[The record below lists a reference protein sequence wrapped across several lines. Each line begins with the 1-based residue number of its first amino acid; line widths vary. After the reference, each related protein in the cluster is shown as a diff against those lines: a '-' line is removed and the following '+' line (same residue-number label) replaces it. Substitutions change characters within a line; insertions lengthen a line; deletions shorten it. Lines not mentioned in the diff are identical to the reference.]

1 MMFDQILFLSLL
13 YEHNSYVSVFITRT
27 MSIFAELKSKLDQA
41 ITGVNR
47 YNPNNV
53 DTLESCIE
61 AMVQENQYD
70 KDILVTTLKL
80 YQLNPDKFVCF

>member
-1 MMFDQILFLSLL
+1 M
-13 YEHNSYVSVFITRT
+13 SV
-27 MSIFAELKSKLDQA
+27 FAELKSKLDQA

-80 YQLNPDKFVCF
+80 YQLNPDKFFFYLFLTSRYYREVFVGSILLAA

>member
-1 MMFDQILFLSLL
+1 
-13 YEHNSYVSVFITRT
+13 

-80 YQLNPDKFVCF
+80 YQLNPDKFVFDSEHCCVIVVFYLPCKF

>member
-1 MMFDQILFLSLL
+1 MM
-13 YEHNSYVSVFITRT
+13 TT
-27 MSIFAELKSKLDQA
+27 FAVLKEELDAS

-53 DTLESCIE
+53 ETLENCIQ

-70 KDILVTTLKL
+70 KDILFTTLKL
-80 YQLNPDKFVCF
+80 YQLNPDK

>member
-1 MMFDQILFLSLL
+1 
-13 YEHNSYVSVFITRT
+13 

-80 YQLNPDKFVCF
+80 YQLNPDKFVCFWLANITVQKVFTFLLSCNI

>member
-1 MMFDQILFLSLL
+1 
-13 YEHNSYVSVFITRT
+13 
-27 MSIFAELKSKLDQA
+27 MSTFAVLKEELDQA

-53 DTLESCIE
+53 ETLEKCIE

-80 YQLNPDKFVCF
+80 YQLNSDKSSFSLFRMLYFLFFWLRFYQLLL